1 LGEKT
6 IFARGSN
13 NFFSHPLAE
22 FNPEKS
28 PMSMPDPHALLFEI
42 LDSLNQDEQR
52 RLSPAAALSIH
63 SRRRKNETRGGY
75 RQAYALDADRIL
87 HSRAYTR
94 YIDKTQVFCLIAN
107 DHITH
112 RVLHVQLVSR
122 IARTIG
128 RFLHLNEDLIEAIAL
143 GHDIGHPPFGH
154 DGEHFLAALCTK
166 HGLPPF
172 QHNIQSIRFLDQL
185 ERQGRGWNLSLQTL
199 DGILCHDGELHAR
212 HLTPLPIDDFTDFD
226 RKLAAKQADPAINL
240 APATLEGCVVR
251 MADTI
256 AYIGRDIEDAIT
268 LSLIKRADIP
278 KPCQQMLGESNGSIV
293 YTLVTD
299 LIANSQVAE
308 PGTQDNPA
316 TNHIGFSDEIAGAL
330 KELKQF
336 NYARI
341 YLHPQIKTNM
351 PLIRNCYETL
361 FESYL
366 GCLENNGKGMA
377 PPSDLIS
384 NMADS
389 HLDNQTPA
397 TMARDYIAGMTDD
410 FFLKQARAAGCTV
423 PQKQ

>member
-1 LGEKT
+1 MSD
-6 IFARGSN
+6 SN
-13 NFFSHPLAE
+13 SKAFLRAIR
-22 FNPEKS
+22 
-28 PMSMPDPHALLFEI
+28 D
-42 LDSLNQDEQR
+42 DLNRDEQR
-52 RLSPAAALSIH
+52 RLSPSASLSVQAQ
-63 SRRRKNETRGGY
+63 RRREEAQDGH

-154 DGEHFLAALCTK
+154 DGEHFLAALCTR

-185 ERQGRGWNLSLQTL
+185 ERHGQGWNLSLQTL
-199 DGILCHDGELHAR
+199 DGILCHDGELHAH
-212 HLTPLPIDDFTDFD
+212 HLSPFPIKDFTDFD
-226 RKLAAKQADPAINL
+226 QKMAAKQADPSTNL
-240 APATLEGCVVR
+240 QPATLEGCVVR

-256 AYIGRDIEDAIT
+256 AYIGRDIEDAII
-268 LSLIKRADIP
+268 LGLIERTGIP
-278 KPCQQMLGESNGSIV
+278 ATCRQLLGETNGSIV

-299 LIANSQVAE
+299 LIANSQVTA
-308 PGTQDNPA
+308 PGSQGDSA
-316 TNHIGFSDEIAGAL
+316 ACHVGFSAETATAL

-336 NYARI
+336 NYANI
-341 YLHPQIKTNM
+341 YLNPRTKTNI
-351 PLIRNCYETL
+351 PLIRDCYETL
-361 FESYL
+361 FETYL
-366 GCLENNGKGMA
+366 ASLQHNNRDMQAA
-377 PPSDLIS
+377 PDLVITVI
-384 NMADS
+384 DS
-389 HLDNQTPA
+389 PLDDQPPA
-397 TMARDYIAGMTDD
+397 AIVRDYIAGMTDD
-410 FFLKQARAAGCTV
+410 FFLKQARAVGCKV

>member
-1 LGEKT
+1 MSKPNPQAVLFT
-6 IFARGSN
+6 LQN
-13 NFFSHPLAE
+13 NLHC
-22 FNPEKS
+22 
-28 PMSMPDPHALLFEI
+28 
-42 LDSLNQDEQR
+42 DEQR
-52 RLSPAAALSIH
+52 RLSPAATPSILAK
-63 SRRRKNETRGGY
+63 RRKNETRKDY

-185 ERQGRGWNLSLQTL
+185 ERKGQGWNLSLQTL

-212 HLTPLPIDDFTDFD
+212 HLSPLPISDFTDFD
-226 RKLAAKQADPAINL
+226 QKLAAKQADPAINL
-240 APATLEGCVVR
+240 TPATLEGCVVR

-268 LSLIKRADIP
+268 LKLIKRTDIP
-278 KPCQQMLGESNGSIV
+278 RSCRQILGESNGSIV

-299 LIANSQVAE
+299 LITNSQVAA
-308 PGTQDNPA
+308 PGAQANTA
-316 TNHIGFSDEIAGAL
+316 VNHIGFSDAIAGVL

-336 NYARI
+336 NYASI
-341 YLHPQIKTNM
+341 YLHPQTKTSM
-351 PLIRNCYETL
+351 PLIKNCYDTL
-361 FESYL
+361 FEFYL
-366 GCLENNGKGMA
+366 DCLENNGTDRA
-377 PPSDLIS
+377 TPSDLLS
-384 NMADS
+384 NMPDS
-389 HLDNQTPA
+389 HLSNQTPA
-397 TMARDYIAGMTDD
+397 TMIRDYIAGMTDD
-410 FFLKQARAAGCTV
+410 FFLKQAKAAGCKV
-423 PQKQ
+423 PQKR